1 MDERILLKMENI
13 SKSFAGVKALDD
25 VRLEVRRGEIHALIG
40 ENGAGKSTLMKILLG
55 IYSADSGSISY
66 KGKEVSFHSPHDALN
81 KGISMVHQEISLTHS
96 MTVSEN
102 VWLGREHMFTRFG
115 LLDAG
120 KRNKRTKE
128 LLDGLGI
135 KLNPGT
141 VVNALTVAQMQL
153 VELARAVSYEPEILI
168 LDEPT
173 SALSSSE
180 IELLF
185 DIVRRLA
192 AKGTGVVFISHKLDE
207 IFRLCDKITIMRDG
221 HYVDARA
228 SNDIS
233 MDELINLIA
242 GRKLKQ
248 NIRYRQDVKH
258 GKEVLRVEK
267 LTREGIFRDVS
278 FSVRA
283 GEIVGFSGLMGA
295 GRSEIMRAIYG
306 LDRYDSGKIYLDGKE
321 KVYHVPEAAVADGI
335 GMVTE
340 DRLRTG
346 ILPTLSIMQ
355 NTTIANMRGFTK
367 FGFMNAGK
375 EKAMFNNA
383 SRSMTVKYTSYKDTI
398 TKLSGGNQQKV
409 ILSRWISNNP
419 RVLILDEP
427 TRGIDVG
434 AKAEIYG
441 LIHKLAQNGIAIIM
455 VSSEMPELLST
466 CDRIYVVRDGEI
478 VHESSAEDATQE
490 LLAKHAFGA

>member
-1 MDERILLKMENI
+1 MNEILLKMEDI
-13 SKSFAGVKALDD
+13 SKSFAGVKALDK
-25 VRLEVRRGEIHALIG
+25 VQFEIKHGEIHALIG

-55 IYSADSGSISY
+55 IYGSDSGSIFY
-66 KGKEVSFHSPHDALN
+66 KGEKVSFHSPHDALS

-96 MTVSEN
+96 MTIGEN
-102 VWLGREHMFTRFG
+102 IWLGREGRFKRCG

-120 KRNKRTKE
+120 KRNRRSKE
-128 LLDGLGI
+128 LLESLGM
-135 KLNPGT
+135 KLNPAT
-141 VVNALTVAQMQL
+141 VVNTLTVAQMQL
-153 VELARAVSYEPEILI
+153 VELARAVSYEPEVLI

-173 SALSSSE
+173 SALSASE

-185 DIVRRLA
+185 HIVKKLA
-192 AKGTGVVFISHKLDE
+192 AKGTGVVFISHKLEE
-207 IFRLCDKITIMRDG
+207 IFQLCDRITIMRDG
-221 HYVDARA
+221 HYVDTRA
-228 SNDIS
+228 SDDIS

-242 GRKLKQ
+242 GRELKQ
-248 NIRYRQDVKH
+248 GVRLNREHKP
-258 GKEVLRVEK
+258 GKEMLRVEK
-267 LTREGIFRDVS
+267 LTRDGVFCDIS
-278 FSVRA
+278 FSVRE

-306 LDRYDSGKIYLDGKE
+306 LDKYDSGKVFLDGKE
-321 KVYHVPEAAVADGI
+321 KAYHVPEAAVADGI

-355 NTTIANMRGFTK
+355 NTTIANMRGFAK
-367 FGFMNAGK
+367 LGFINTRK
-375 EKAMFNNA
+375 EKDIFDKA
-383 SRSMTVKYTSYKDTI
+383 SRSMTVKYSSYKDTI

-434 AKAEIYG
+434 SKSEIYA
-441 LIHKLAQNGIAIIM
+441 LIQTLAEEGIAIIM
-455 VSSEMPELLST
+455 VSSEMPELLGI
-466 CDRIYVVRDGEI
+466 CDRIYVVRDGQI
-478 VHESSAEDATQE
+478 VHETPAAETTQE